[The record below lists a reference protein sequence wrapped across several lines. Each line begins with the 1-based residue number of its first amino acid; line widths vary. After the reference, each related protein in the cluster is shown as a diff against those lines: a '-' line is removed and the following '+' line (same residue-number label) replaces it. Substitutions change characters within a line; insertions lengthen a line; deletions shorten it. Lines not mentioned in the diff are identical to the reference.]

1 MLPEV
6 SKECPPD
13 CPICLGAK
21 CQLCGELRVGGCPHD
36 ILERHNGMEPLPST
50 DKRPTKELEP
60 LLSGKITIE
69 LDDGE
74 QLAQFLEM
82 FARAVR
88 AKRKITLLV
97 E

>member
-1 MLPEV
+1 M
-6 SKECPPD
+6 
-13 CPICLGAK
+13 GMK

-60 LLSGKITIE
+60 MLAGRITIDLE
-69 LDDGE
+69 DSD
-74 QLAQFLEM
+74 QAAMFLEM
-82 FARAVR
+82 CARAIR
-88 AKRKITLLV
+88 AKRRITITV